1 MKLGILKTGTPPAG
15 LEHFGSYPAMFEKLL
30 GESAYDYAVYD
41 VQAGHLPDRPEAC
54 PAYVLTGSANGAYE
68 DLPWIGQLTEFLQQT
83 RGRAALVGICF
94 GHQIMAQ
101 AFGGKVIQSPHGWG
115 QGAHRYD
122 VLQNEPWLG
131 GARTI
136 TLPASHQDQV
146 VELPPNAE
154 VIAASTFSPFGML
167 AWRDQRAI
175 SLQLHPEFEPDYAM
189 ALAETRRG
197 NGLSDTEVDRAVAS
211 LREPNDQV
219 RAAGWIRSFLTKALG
234 EA

>member
-1 MKLGILKTGTPPAG
+1 
-15 LEHFGSYPAMFEKLL
+15 
-30 GESAYDYAVYD
+30 
-41 VQAGHLPDRPEAC
+41 
-54 PAYVLTGSANGAYE
+54 
-68 DLPWIGQLTEFLQQT
+68 QT
-83 RGRAALVGICF
+83 RGRAALVGVCF

-101 AFGGKVIQSPHGWG
+101 AFGGKVIQSSHGWG

-122 VLQNEPWLG
+122 VLHNEPWLG

-146 VELPPNAE
+146 VELPQGAE
-154 VIAASTFSPFGML
+154 VIAASAFSPFGML
-167 AWRDQRAI
+167 AWRDQPAI

-211 LREPNDQV
+211 LREPNDRV
-219 RAAGWIRSFLTKALG
+219 KAAGWIRSFLTKALG